1 MSDILF
7 KPIQEN
13 MEALFGDSSVVLNV
27 ILEALNKDK
36 PTKEELEEVC
46 RLIDLFESVRG
57 ALNSNYLEVINKM
70 KEKDLFYD
78 TKTKELH
85 KFTVSDKVIL
95 ELPKLV

>member
-1 MSDILF
+1 MSRILF
-7 KPIQEN
+7 KPIEEN
-13 MEALFGDSSVVLNV
+13 MEVLFGDSVVFLSV

-36 PTKEELEEVC
+36 PTKEELEEIC
-46 RLIDLFESVRG
+46 RLIDLFEAVRG

-85 KFTVSDKVIL
+85 KFKYSDKVIL
-95 ELPKLV
+95 QLPKLV